1 MKPDPSDR
9 WKIRRTLTIGAVIFG
24 ALMVIFGGAGLFSDK
39 FTGELVFGG
48 VTIITASLSA
58 YTGFAAYD
66 DKWHSGDG
74 QNPDG

>member
-1 MKPDPSDR
+1 MKPDPNDR
-9 WKIRRTLTIGAVIFG
+9 WKVRRTLTLGAVVFG
-24 ALMVIFGGAGLFSDK
+24 AGMIVVGGFGLFSDK

-66 DKWHSGDG
+66 DKWNKEGH
-74 QNPDG
+74 PDG